1 MESAGT
7 DSADTTG
14 VASLPARNLA
24 LRIIAAVALIYAL
37 DWAQVLVISLLL
49 GMLLAYT
56 LDPLVAWLGK
66 IRVPRAIGATAVMI
80 LVVWGIL
87 FGAYS
92 LSGQIQ
98 SIISQLPEAASKIS
112 AGMMRM
118 HKDTLGNIQKM
129 QKAAST
135 VEKATSKVT
144 GAKPARQAPHV
155 IVDSAPFQMGTFL
168 WTGSMGA
175 LVFIGQ
181 AMMVIFLAYFLLLS
195 GDTFKRKLVRLAGP
209 TLSSRKV
216 TVNILDDINHS
227 IQMYMFM
234 LLVTNAL
241 VGLLTWAAL
250 SWMGVENAG
259 AWAVAAALL
268 HLIPYFGTVV
278 TTIATGMAA
287 FLQFDSLL
295 MAATVGGVT
304 LAISTFVGIFITTWL
319 TGRIAH
325 MNTPAVF
332 VSLLFWTWLWGVW
345 GMLLSIPIIVIT
357 KVISERVEELHPLAE
372 LLGDLQS
379 PVANK

>member
-1 MESAGT
+1 MESEGT
-7 DSADTTG
+7 DSVGTTG
-14 VASLPARNLA
+14 VVPLPSRGLA
-24 LRIIAAVALIYAL
+24 LRIIATVALIYAL

-49 GMLLAYT
+49 GTLLAYT

-87 FGAYS
+87 SGAYS

-98 SIISQLPEAASKIS
+98 SIIGQLPEAASKLS
-112 AGMMRM
+112 AGMLRM
-118 HKDTLGNIQKM
+118 HKDTLGNLQKM
-129 QKAAST
+129 QKAATT

-144 GAKPARQAPHV
+144 GAQPTRQAPHV
-155 IVDSAPFQMGTFL
+155 IVDSAPFQFGTFL
-168 WTGSMGA
+168 WSGSMGV

-209 TLSSRKV
+209 SLSSRKI

-268 HLIPYFGTVV
+268 HLVPYFGTVV
-278 TTIATGMAA
+278 TTIATGTAA
-287 FLQFDSLL
+287 FLQFDSLW
-295 MAATVGGVT
+295 MAVAVGGIS

-325 MNTPAVF
+325 MNAPAVF

-357 KVISERVEELHPLAE
+357 KVISERVEELHPIAE

-379 PVANK
+379 PVAK

>member
-1 MESAGT
+1 MESEGMDT
-7 DSADTTG
+7 VDTTSI
-14 VASLPARNLA
+14 VPLPSRNLA
-24 LRIIAAVALIYAL
+24 LRIIAIVVLIYAL

-80 LVVWGIL
+80 LVVWGVA

-98 SIISQLPEAASKIS
+98 SIIGQLPEAASKLS
-112 AGMMRM
+112 AGMLRM
-118 HKDTLGNIQKM
+118 HKDTLGNLQKV
-129 QKAAST
+129 QKAATT

-144 GAKPARQAPHV
+144 GAQPSRQARHV
-155 IVDSAPFQMGTFL
+155 VVDSAPFQIGTFL
-168 WTGSMGA
+168 WSGSMGV

-209 TLSSRKV
+209 SLSSRKV
-216 TVNILDDINHS
+216 TVTILDDINHS
-227 IQMYMFM
+227 IQMYMFL

-268 HLIPYFGTVV
+268 HLIPYFGTAV

-295 MAATVGGVT
+295 MATAVGGVT

-325 MNTPAVF
+325 MNAPAVF

-357 KVISERVEELHPLAE
+357 KVISERVDELHPIAE
-372 LLGDLQS
+372 LLGDLRT
-379 PVANK
+379 PVAK

>member
-1 MESAGT
+1 MESEGMDSVDTAGVV
-7 DSADTTG
+7 SPP
-14 VASLPARNLA
+14 SRNLA
-24 LRIIAAVALIYAL
+24 LRIVATVALIYAL

-66 IRVPRAIGATAVMI
+66 VRVPRALGATVVMI

-98 SIISQLPEAASKIS
+98 SIIGQLPEAASKIS

-129 QKAAST
+129 QKAATT

-144 GAKPARQAPHV
+144 GSQQGRKAPHV
-155 IVDSAPFQMGTFL
+155 VVDSAPFQIGTFL
-168 WTGSMGA
+168 WSGSMGV

-209 TLSSRKV
+209 SLSSRKV

-287 FLQFDSLL
+287 FLQFDSLW
-295 MAATVGGVT
+295 MAAAVGGIT

-357 KVISERVEELHPLAE
+357 KVISERVEELHPIAE
-372 LLGDLQS
+372 LLGDMQT
-379 PVANK
+379 PVAK